1 MKKHN
6 ILTGLFL
13 LFSLTTFGQDLAG
26 RKIING
32 SLSANIIS
40 ASSLTAT
47 SIGSSLLYGKIKSD
61 NTYWAYGGSFYVV
74 SNKIDNPNIVM
85 VGPAI
90 ERGKFVKI
98 IDKLYLAPYIGGSAQ
113 GVFGDTQ
120 GFNINIYA
128 SPLRFMYPITNHFMI
143 SAGFGSAS
151 LLFNRI
157 EGATIINLNGSLT
170 NNTNF
175 GVFYTFK

>member
-6 ILTGLFL
+6 ILAGLFL
-13 LFSLTTFGQDLAG
+13 LLSLTTFGQDLAG

-40 ASSLTAT
+40 GSGQTITAF
-47 SIGSSLLYGKIKSD
+47 GGSLLYGKIKND
-61 NTYWAYGGSFYVV
+61 NTYWAYGGSINVL
-74 SNKIDNPNIVM
+74 SNIEESPNMVM

-98 IDKLYLAPYIGGSAQ
+98 IDKLYLAPYIGGSVK
-113 GVFGDTQ
+113 GVFGDIN
-120 GFNINIYA
+120 GFNVNAYA
-128 SPLRFMYPITNHFMI
+128 SPLRFMYHITNQFMV

-151 LLFNRI
+151 LQFNRL
-157 EGATIINLNGSLT
+157 ERTTVVNLNGSLT

>member
-6 ILTGLFL
+6 ILASLFL
-13 LFSLTTFGQDLAG
+13 LLSLTTFGQDLAG

-32 SLSANIIS
+32 SLSANIVNDNRNTI
-40 ASSLTAT
+40 AT
-47 SIGSSLLYGKIKSD
+47 IGSSFLYGKIKSD
-61 NTYWAYGGSFYVV
+61 NTYWAYGGSINVL
-74 SNKIDNPNIVM
+74 SNIADSPDMVM

-98 IDKLYLAPYIGGSAQ
+98 IDKLYLAPYIGGSVK
-113 GVFGDTQ
+113 GVFGDVG
-120 GFNINIYA
+120 GFYVNAYA
-128 SPLRFMYPITNHFMI
+128 SPLRFMYHITNQFMI

-151 LLFNRI
+151 LQFNRL
-157 EGATIINLNGSLT
+157 EGMTVFNLNGSLT

>member
-6 ILTGLFL
+6 ILAGLLL
-13 LFSLTTFGQDLAG
+13 LFSLTTFGQDLSG

-32 SLSANIIS
+32 SLSANIVDDNRNTI
-40 ASSLTAT
+40 TTIGT
-47 SIGSSLLYGKIKSD
+47 SFLYGKIKSD
-61 NTYWAYGGSFYVV
+61 NTYWAYGGKINIL
-74 SNKIDNPNIVM
+74 SNNIDNPTMFM
-85 VGPAI
+85 VGPTI

-113 GVFGDTQ
+113 GMFGDVS

-128 SPLRFMYPITNHFMI
+128 SPLRFMYPITNQFMI

-151 LLFNRI
+151 LLFQRTD
-157 EGATIINLNGSLT
+157 GLTIFNLNGSLT

>member
-6 ILTGLFL
+6 ILASLFFL
-13 LFSLTTFGQDLAG
+13 LSLTTFGQDLAG

-32 SLSANIIS
+32 SLSASFIS
-40 ASSLTAT
+40 SSSLTAT
-47 SIGSSLLYGKIKSD
+47 TIGSSLLYGKIKSD
-61 NTYWAYGGSFYVV
+61 NTYWAYGGSFYIL
-74 SNKIDNPNIVM
+74 SNLEGKSNMVM

-113 GVFGDTQ
+113 GVFGNIG
-120 GFNINIYA
+120 GFNLNIYA

-143 SAGFGSAS
+143 SAGFGSAN
-151 LLFNRI
+151 LLFNKTKD
-157 EGATIINLNGSLT
+157 ATIINLNASLT

>member
-6 ILTGLFL
+6 ILAGLFL

-32 SLSANIIS
+32 SLSASIIGLS
-40 ASSLTAT
+40 GQTVAT
-47 SIGSSLLYGKIKSD
+47 IGGSLLYGKIKSD
-61 NTYWAYGGSFYVV
+61 NTYWAYGGNINFL
-74 SNKIDNPNIVM
+74 SNIEDSPNMVM
-85 VGPAI
+85 IGPAI

-98 IDKLYLAPYIGGSAQ
+98 IDKLYVAPYIGGSAQ
-113 GVFGDTQ
+113 GIFGEIQ

-128 SPLRFMYPITNHFMI
+128 SPLRFMYQITNHFMI
-143 SAGFGSAS
+143 SASFGSAS
-151 LLFNRI
+151 LQLNRL
-157 EGATIINLNGSLT
+157 ERATVFNLNGSMT
-170 NNTNF
+170 NNSNF